1 MAGATEAATE
11 VAALGVIARLPNA
24 TVGLTV
30 ATTIDD
36 GVGTTNAH
44 LTRAVGSTEAQTRV
58 TVAGV
63 TATEDI
69 TTVAVTATAIVVLA
83 TGVPA

>member
-1 MAGATEAATE
+1 VQPVEIVTSIAGLGITVTLPKISVGATEAATE

-30 ATTIDD
+30 ATTI
-36 GVGTTNAH
+36 
-44 LTRAVGSTEAQTRV
+44 
-58 TVAGV
+58 
-63 TATEDI
+63 
-69 TTVAVTATAIVVLA
+69 VVLA

>member
-30 ATTIDD
+30 ATTI
-36 GVGTTNAH
+36 
-44 LTRAVGSTEAQTRV
+44 
-58 TVAGV
+58 
-63 TATEDI
+63 
-69 TTVAVTATAIVVLA
+69 VVLA